1 MFLFFY
7 YCLVCIWS
15 ALPFAEQAVISFL
28 YSTSDAPEHSVPKS
42 YKVMNFLR
50 FQQAVADKAQSV
62 SVFQQKNFVFSHI
75 FAIFERTNLQ
85 RVMKRLI
92 ILAIA
97 AFSLCSIA
105 AAQQSVVMT
114 SQTTDTTPSSLS
126 KKELRLERRASR
138 TYRYGER
145 GYFGTAQVGMLIFS
159 PTYIAY
165 GAKIINGYNFNQW
178 FSLGGSIGAF
188 YNPSLA
194 PYEDCIYMPINL
206 HLRAT
211 VLDRK
216 VSPYFVLDAGA
227 LLDIYRD
234 QPTHTLTNMIALPY
248 IHPEMGVAI
257 RFKKGRM
264 LNIGA
269 GFPFFLYGFCA
280 SVNVGFTW

>member
-1 MFLFFY
+1 
-7 YCLVCIWS
+7 
-15 ALPFAEQAVISFL
+15 
-28 YSTSDAPEHSVPKS
+28 
-42 YKVMNFLR
+42 
-50 FQQAVADKAQSV
+50 
-62 SVFQQKNFVFSHI
+62 
-75 FAIFERTNLQ
+75 
-85 RVMKRLI
+85 MKRLI

-97 AFSLCSIA
+97 AFSLCPIA

-114 SQTTDTTPSSLS
+114 SQTTDATPTSLS

-178 FSLGGSIGAF
+178 FSLGGSVGAF
-188 YNPSLA
+188 YNPSFA
-194 PYEDCIYMPINL
+194 PYEDYIYMPINL
-206 HLRAT
+206 HLKAT

-216 VSPYFVLDAGA
+216 VSPYFVLDAGVS
-227 LLDIYRD
+227 LDIYRD
-234 QPTHTLTNMIALPY
+234 QPTHTLTNIITMPY

-269 GFPFFLYGFCA
+269 GFPYFLYAFCA

>member
-1 MFLFFY
+1 
-7 YCLVCIWS
+7 
-15 ALPFAEQAVISFL
+15 
-28 YSTSDAPEHSVPKS
+28 
-42 YKVMNFLR
+42 MNFLR
-50 FQQAVADKAQSV
+50 FQQATADKAQSV

-85 RVMKRLI
+85 RAMRRLI

-145 GYFGTAQVGMLIFS
+145 GYFGTAQAGILIGS
-159 PTYIAY
+159 PTFIAY
-165 GAKIINGYNFNQW
+165 GAKIIIGYNFNQW

-188 YNPSLA
+188 YNPSFV

-234 QPTHTLTNMIALPY
+234 QPTHTLTNMMALPY

-269 GFPFFLYGFCA
+269 GFPYFLYAFCA

>member
-1 MFLFFY
+1 MLARTLFSEDVGY
-7 YCLVCIWS
+7 RPTHPAS
-15 ALPFAEQAVISFL
+15 HK
-28 YSTSDAPEHSVPKS
+28 PEHSVPKS

-50 FQQAVADKAQSV
+50 FQQATTDKAGSV

-75 FAIFERTNLQ
+75 FAIFERANLQ
-85 RVMKRLI
+85 RAMKRLI

-97 AFSLCSIA
+97 AFSLCPIA

-114 SQTTDTTPSSLS
+114 SQTTDATQASLS

-178 FSLGGSIGAF
+178 FSLGGSVGAF
-188 YNPSLA
+188 YNPSFA
-194 PYEDCIYMPINL
+194 PYEDYIYMPINL
-206 HLRAT
+206 HLKAT

-216 VSPYFVLDAGA
+216 VSPYFVLDAGVS
-227 LLDIYRD
+227 LDIYRD
-234 QPTHTLTNMIALPY
+234 QPTHALTNIITMPY

-269 GFPFFLYGFCA
+269 GFPYFLYAFCA

>member
-1 MFLFFY
+1 
-7 YCLVCIWS
+7 
-15 ALPFAEQAVISFL
+15 
-28 YSTSDAPEHSVPKS
+28 
-42 YKVMNFLR
+42 
-50 FQQAVADKAQSV
+50 
-62 SVFQQKNFVFSHI
+62 
-75 FAIFERTNLQ
+75 
-85 RVMKRLI
+85 MKRLI

-114 SQTTDTTPSSLS
+114 SQTTDATQASLS

-145 GYFGTAQVGMLIFS
+145 GYFGTAQAGILIGS
-159 PTYIAY
+159 PTFIAY

-188 YNPSLA
+188 YNPSFI

-216 VSPYFVLDAGA
+216 VSPYFVLDAGVF
-227 LLDIYRD
+227 LDIYRD
-234 QPTHTLTNMIALPY
+234 QPTYTLTNMIALPY
-248 IHPEMGVAI
+248 IHPEMGIAI

-269 GFPFFLYGFCA
+269 GFPYFLYAFCA

>member
-1 MFLFFY
+1 
-7 YCLVCIWS
+7 
-15 ALPFAEQAVISFL
+15 
-28 YSTSDAPEHSVPKS
+28 
-42 YKVMNFLR
+42 
-50 FQQAVADKAQSV
+50 
-62 SVFQQKNFVFSHI
+62 
-75 FAIFERTNLQ
+75 
-85 RVMKRLI
+85 MKRLVF
-92 ILAIA
+92 LAIA
-97 AFSLCSIA
+97 LLASSTIASAQEDAQTNVVTRTHTTETELSASLPNKEIRIA
-105 AAQQSVVMT
+105 NR
-114 SQTTDTTPSSLS
+114 
-126 KKELRLERRASR
+126 KNRI
-138 TYRYGER
+138 YRYGER
-145 GYFGTAQVGMLIFS
+145 GYFGTAQVGILGFS
-159 PTYIAY
+159 PQYIAA
-165 GAKIINGYNFNQW
+165 GVKVINGYSFNPW
-178 FSLGGSIGAF
+178 VSLGVSIGAF
-188 YNPSLA
+188 YNPSFA